1 VEFTNIAPTSNAI
14 TVSIT
19 PGNGFALIEGFQ
31 LAVAPEPSTY
41 AMMLVGA
48 GALVWFAR
56 RKLA

>member
-1 VEFTNIAPTSNAI
+1 MLFPLPHK
-14 TVSIT
+14 SIYFGDT
-19 PGNGFALIEGFQ
+19 T